1 MSTVEEIISFYA
13 NPKTNIDQVLVYVT
27 AKIRQKLFFNYNN
40 KVTRG
45 GRVYEY
51 QWENMKGG
59 VWKITG
65 LRILSYGP
73 KN

>member
-1 MSTVEEIISFYA
+1 MPTAEEIIAFYA
-13 NPKTNIDQVLVYVT
+13 DPASNVGNTYLHVT
-27 AKIRQKLFFNYNN
+27 TKVRKEMLLRYNN

-65 LRILSYGP
+65 LNPVQSKR
-73 KN
+73 

>member
-1 MSTVEEIISFYA
+1 MPTAAEIISLYA
-13 NPKTNIDQVLVYVT
+13 DPVTNVGTAYLHVT
-27 AKIRQKLFFNYNN
+27 TKVRKEMFLRYNN

-59 VWKITG
+59 IWKIIG
-65 LRILSYGP
+65 L
-73 KN
+73 KTCTA